1 MARLSRIAPE
11 LPVSNL
17 QASLTYYEQK
27 LGFRVAMELPEQD
40 YAIVERDDI
49 AVHLFQADTQDHI
62 RVGIHIFTNDLDEL
76 HNELLQRGASVTH
89 LSELGNRCGNR
100 DFNASK
106 TIPETSSSSPSLLSP
121 SRLRPVSN

>member
-1 MARLSRIAPE
+1 MVRLSRIAPE
-11 LPVSNL
+11 LPLSNL
-17 QASLTYYEQK
+17 QASLAYYEQK

-76 HNELLQRGASVTH
+76 HNELSQRGASVTQPI
-89 LSELGNRCGNR
+89 ERKPWGTR
-100 DFNASK
+100 DFRVKDASGNVIK
-106 TIPETSSSSPSLLSP
+106 FTEPQ
-121 SRLRPVSN
+121 